1 MFMSTDYSNIQPQP
15 QMRKGLAIASLVL
28 GIISIP
34 TLGLLG
40 VGAIVAIV
48 LGVIALGR
56 IKKEPAAYGGKGMA
70 IAGIITSVVSL
81 LLIAVFGILAAIAVP
96 KLSENIKTVREVA
109 AASSLATIYEHQM
122 RFKETNS
129 KFATLKELVEAGLL
143 KQPYADGISISGY
156 VYSISD
162 LSDKTF
168 CVHADRARDNAGA
181 RDFIVCED
189 GAVRSKASKTRG
201 TVKRGEG
208 DSAGPF
214 VTLPEATP
222 QQ

>member
-1 MFMSTDYSNIQPQP
+1 MSVSYSNIQPQ
-15 QMRKGLAIASLVL
+15 QQTRKGLAVTSLVL

-34 TLGLLG
+34 TLGLLV

-48 LGVIALGR
+48 LGSIALNR
-56 IKKEPAAYGGKGMA
+56 IKKEPAIYGGKGMA
-70 IAGIITSVVSL
+70 IAGIITSGVSL
-81 LLIAVFGILAAIAVP
+81 SLAAFFGILAAIAVP
-96 KLSENIKTVREVA
+96 KLSEHIKTGREVA
-109 AASSLATIYEHQM
+109 AATSLATIYEYQIQ
-122 RFKETNS
+122 FKETNS
-129 KFATLKELVEAGLL
+129 KFATLKELAEMGVLN
-143 KQPYADGISISGY
+143 QPYADGIPIDGY

-168 CVHADRARDNAGA
+168 CVHADRASDNAGT

-189 GAVRSKASKTRG
+189 GAVRSRASKTRG

-214 VTLPEATP
+214 ITLPEATP
-222 QQ
+222 ER

>member
-1 MFMSTDYSNIQPQP
+1 MSVSYSDIQPRQ
-15 QMRKGLAIASLVL
+15 QTRKGLAVASLVL

-40 VGAIVAIV
+40 VGAIIALV
-48 LGVIALGR
+48 LGSIALHR
-56 IKKEPAAYGGKGMA
+56 IKKEPATHGGKGMA

-81 LLIAVFGILAAIAVP
+81 LLVVVFGIIAAIAVP
-96 KLSENIKTVREVA
+96 KLNENIKTGREVA
-109 AASSLATIYEHQM
+109 AASSLATIYEYQM

-129 KFATLKELVEAGLL
+129 KFATLKELAEAELL
-143 KQPYADGISISGY
+143 NQPYADGKPIGGY

-168 CVHADRARDNAGA
+168 CVHADRASDNAGT

-222 QQ
+222 KQ

>member
-1 MFMSTDYSNIQPQP
+1 MSVSYSNIQPQ
-15 QMRKGLAIASLVL
+15 QQTRKGLAVTSLVL

-34 TLGLLG
+34 TLGLFV

-48 LGVIALGR
+48 LGSIALNR
-56 IKKEPAAYGGKGMA
+56 IRKEPAIYGGKGMA
-70 IAGIITSVVSL
+70 IAGIITSGVSL
-81 LLIAVFGILAAIAVP
+81 SLATVLGILAAIAVP
-96 KLSENIKTVREVA
+96 KLSEHIKTGREVA
-109 AASSLATIYEHQM
+109 AATSLATIYEHQIQ
-122 RFKETNS
+122 FKETNS
-129 KFATLKELVEAGLL
+129 KFATLKELAEMGVLN
-143 KQPYADGISISGY
+143 QPYADGIPIDGY

-168 CVHADRARDNAGA
+168 CVHADRASDNAGT

-214 VTLPEATP
+214 ITLPEATP
-222 QQ
+222 ER